1 MFINVLLDTVMCLLK
16 LLNNMI
22 KFKIFDNLEDLN
34 TFDKSYRVLV
44 INIETVKT
52 SDRERIKLWYQEVP
66 ALKKKTNE

>member
-1 MFINVLLDTVMCLLK
+1 
-16 LLNNMI
+16 MI

>member
-1 MFINVLLDTVMCLLK
+1 
-16 LLNNMI
+16 MI

-52 SDRERIKLWYQEVP
+52 SDRERIKLWYREVP
-66 ALKKKTNE
+66 ALKKKMNE

>member
-1 MFINVLLDTVMCLLK
+1 MVMCLLK

-34 TFDKSYRVLV
+34 TFDKSQRVLV

-52 SDRERIKLWYQEVP
+52 SDRERIKLWYREVP